1 MNLKTFFANIRPIF
15 GGYMTESQV
24 AGIET
29 ILEAWARHGDKNP
42 RHLAY
47 ILATAKHET
56 AHTMQPVRETLAST
70 DSKAKEILTKSWKAG
85 KLPWVKRDYWSD
97 GFFGR
102 GFVQITHASNYEKAG
117 RKLSLDLVADPSKA
131 LDPDVAGAILV
142 RGMLEGWFTGKS
154 LSDFPDF
161 LNMRRVV
168 NGMDR
173 APEIAILA
181 DRFYSAIVA
190 AADNDNAKKQGWLM
204 RLLAGISQIFRRLKK

>member
-1 MNLKTFFANIRPIF
+1 MNLKIFFANIRPIF
-15 GGYMTESQV
+15 GGYLIESQANGV
-24 AGIET
+24 ET

-56 AHTMQPVRETLAST
+56 AHTMQPVRETLANS
-70 DSKAKEILTKSWKAG
+70 DAKAKEILTKSWKAG
-85 KLPWVKRDYWSD
+85 KLPWVRNDYWST
-97 GFFGR
+97 GYFGR
-102 GFVQITHASNYEKAG
+102 GFVQITHKSNYEKAG
-117 RKLSLDLVADPSKA
+117 RKLSLDLIADPAKA
-131 LDPDVAGAILV
+131 LDPEVASAILV

-173 APEIAILA
+173 ADLIAGLA
-181 DRFYSAIVA
+181 EKFYAAIVA

-204 RLLAGISQIFRRLKK
+204 RLIQGIIPLFKRVKR